1 MLIKKETKKIA
12 VISGGAGYLGSVI
25 ARKLAGNGFIVIA
38 ITKTNKTGV
47 DVIKNKFIH
56 YIVADITDTKSVKKI
71 VKEVQNRFGKIS
83 AIIHAASAPLV
94 RKPIL
99 AESREDFESQL
110 LVNVTGAFNLFKFF
124 CPIVLSGGAIIGI
137 ISKAADTGAAHSP
150 SGSYVPAKYAL
161 RGLLRVL
168 SSELKEQSIMICG
181 VAPAFMPG
189 GLNRDIPKKIIEFI
203 KKKSLP
209 EAITRPEEVAETILN
224 LINDENKIMNGKSI
238 TVPGRIIT
246 DL

>member
-1 MLIKKETKKIA
+1 M
-12 VISGGAGYLGSVI
+12 GSVI

-150 SGSYVPAKYAL
+150 SGSYVPSKYAL